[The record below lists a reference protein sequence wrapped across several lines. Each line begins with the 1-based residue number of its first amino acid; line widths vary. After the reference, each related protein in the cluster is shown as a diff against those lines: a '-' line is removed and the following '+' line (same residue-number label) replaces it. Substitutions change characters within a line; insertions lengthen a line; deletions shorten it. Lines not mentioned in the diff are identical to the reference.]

1 MSNNYDQ
8 LDAAILK
15 VSPRTAEGTSGGGSG
30 IVSGGSTD
38 HINSIPGL

>member
-1 MSNNYDQ
+1 MNNNYDQ

-15 VSPRTAEGTSGGGSG
+15 VTPRNAEGTSGGNG
-30 IVSGGSTD
+30 ITSGGSTD